1 MTDTKYLDREDMKNK
16 SGITPAHSSSA
27 ARDVIIEQR
36 VVPVAVI
43 EHLEDAVPIA
53 RALLAGGLGTLELT
67 LRTPAALDC
76 IKAIR
81 KEVPEMKVGAGTVLT
96 AAQVREVSEAG
107 AAFAVAPGL
116 NPRVLAA
123 AKIRKLPFFPGVMT
137 PSDVEQGLE
146 HGCLL
151 QKFFP
156 ASVAGGLDMIKALAG
171 PYAHTGLKLI
181 PLGGV
186 TAQNMKDY
194 LAHPMVAAVGGSW
207 LADKKLIDAKDWV
220 GITKLAAET
229 AAIARS
235 VSS

>member
-1 MTDTKYLDREDMKNK
+1 ML
-16 SGITPAHSSSA
+16 
-27 ARDVIIEQR
+27 EQR

-43 EHLEDAVPIA
+43 DHVEDAAPIA
-53 RALLAGGLGTLELT
+53 RALLAGGLSTLELT

-76 IKAIR
+76 IKTIR

-96 AAQVREVSEAG
+96 SAQVREVSEAG

-123 AKIRKLPFFPGVMT
+123 AKIRNLPFFPGVMT
-137 PSDVEQGLE
+137 PSDVELGLE

-156 ASVAGGLDMIKALAG
+156 AAVAGGLDMIKALAG

-186 TAQNMKDY
+186 TVQNMKDY
-194 LAHPMVAAVGGSW
+194 LAHPLVAAVGGSW
-207 LADKKLIDAKDWV
+207 LVDRKLVAAKDWA
-220 GITKLAAET
+220 GITKLAAEA